1 MISKMKIKQFFWF
14 MLMAVSCNAY
24 ADITCSGKVLTV
36 LQYANG
42 SVNVKTSYRNDYTYI
57 CNTVSNWKGISP
69 DACRSMLSI
78 ALSAKAVDKNIL
90 VYYSGNQFSCAT
102 IPKYTNSPSPVYVGI
117 DQ

>member
-1 MISKMKIKQFFWF
+1 MKLKQAFGF
-14 MLMAVSCNAY
+14 MLMVFSCNVY

-42 SVNVKTSYRNDYTYI
+42 NVNIMTSYRNDYTVV

-69 DACRSMLSI
+69 DTCRSMLSI
-78 ALSAKAVDKNIL
+78 VLSAKAVDKNIL

-102 IPKYTNSPSPVYVGI
+102 IPYYGNAPSPVYVGI
-117 DQ
+117 AQ

>member
-1 MISKMKIKQFFWF
+1 MIKIISV
-14 MLMAVSCNAY
+14 LGLAVIAFNVN

-102 IPKYTNSPSPVYVGI
+102 IPKYANSPYPVYVGI